1 MARYTIPS
9 NIGRVRLVMGLGGT
23 YTVWNGKHG
32 KHEFTIVCRTKKQAQ
47 EVCERINKKQHSG
60 AIEVLS

>member
-1 MARYTIPS
+1 MARYRIPP
-9 NIGRVRLVMGLGGT
+9 NIGKVRLVMGLGGT

-47 EVCERINKKQHSG
+47 EVCEKINKKQHAG
-60 AIEVLS
+60 EIEVLS